1 MSRKTDFI
9 FRFGPR
15 ESVVE
20 VLNALIPGGGGGE
33 VGQGQNAQDP
43 NARKS
48 HDAV

>member
-1 MSRKTDFI
+1 MSRKKYFY

-33 VGQGQNAQDP
+33 GGQGQNTKEP
-43 NARKS
+43 NARNF